1 MQAIRPVCA
10 VLAVMLGVAFPMA
23 GRASS
28 EADYT
33 QLLQDAGR
41 QAEDGREALS
51 VLTILASRDGSNSAV
66 DALRELV
73 LAATPKD
80 AVLTRHA
87 LGNDGTLVRDTGRAQ
102 EMLARL
108 ESLDP
113 GNANNGLAAL
123 ALTPA
128 DVADPAVAAR
138 IEAIAAAP
146 RYASDFAA
154 MVQAGHRALSR
165 VEWPAD
171 LIAQA
176 QRDAGTAPAMVVA
189 VSIAAAVA
197 SPNFDKLVQACEHKA
212 FPDRADDC
220 RRIGR
225 RLLADATTM
234 VDQVVGAT
242 LLGAAIGDDASRAEA
257 RAAQRRVQWQSEQA
271 NRLIASA
278 PGAAA
283 SPDRVR
289 YSAEVLEQGELPA
302 IHALFA
308 RNDVALEPPV
318 DWQPQPA
325 PQAPAATP

>member
-1 MQAIRPVCA
+1 
-10 VLAVMLGVAFPMA
+10 MLGIAVPMT
-23 GRASS
+23 GHASS

-41 QAEDGREALS
+41 QTEDGREALAI
-51 VLTILASRDGSNSAV
+51 LTILASRDGSASAI

-87 LGNDGTLVRDTGRAQ
+87 IGNDGTLVRDSDRARQ
-102 EMLARL
+102 MLASL

-113 GNANNGLAAL
+113 GNANNELVAL
-123 ALTPA
+123 ALTPG
-128 DVADPAVAAR
+128 DVADPAITAR
-138 IEAIAAAP
+138 VKAIAAAP
-146 RYASDFAA
+146 RYASDFSA
-154 MVQAGHRALSR
+154 MVQAGYRALSR
-165 VEWPAD
+165 VTWPND

-197 SPNFDKLVQACEHKA
+197 SPNFDKLVQACEYKA
-212 FPDRADDC
+212 FPDRASDC
-220 RRIGR
+220 RRIGH

-234 VDQVVGAT
+234 VDQVVGASV
-242 LLGAAIGDDASRAEA
+242 LGAAVGDEASKAEA
-257 RAAQRRVQWQSEQA
+257 LTAQRRVQWQGEQA

-289 YSAEVLEQGELPA
+289 YSADVLEKGELAA
-302 IHALFA
+302 IQALFA
-308 RNDVALEPPV
+308 RNHVALDPSA
-318 DWQPQPA
+318 DWQPQPPPA
-325 PQAPAATP
+325 PPAAAAKP